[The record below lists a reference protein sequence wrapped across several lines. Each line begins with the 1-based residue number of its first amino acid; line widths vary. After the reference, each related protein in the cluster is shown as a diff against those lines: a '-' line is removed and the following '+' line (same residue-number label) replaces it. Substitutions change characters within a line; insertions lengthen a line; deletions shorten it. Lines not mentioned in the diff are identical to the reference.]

1 MICQLEQV
9 DSRKL
14 YWRLAA
20 MTKQLT
26 DKQKAL
32 IRDATV
38 QAKECIELIAQI
50 NQTIDRIRKSGQ

>member
-9 DSRKL
+9 GSRKL

-26 DKQKAL
+26 EKQKAL
-32 IRDATV
+32 IRDAPA

-50 NQTIDRIRKSGQ
+50 NRTIDRIGKSGQ